1 MWPTLPVRWVV
12 NMKLKA
18 RLMAPRL
25 WNLLIIKT
33 ASILYFLLYA
43 CPLSYDFS
51 GTLLYPLKSWLDLW
65 PSLSNWMWWQGLYSN
80 FQFQARAQEVWQV
93 FSYPLRIPLSPCEQS
108 WDTPLKKERAGKI
121 DMNHCSGHHFNL
133 PLPDD
138 WPADYR
144 HESA

>member
-25 WNLLIIKT
+25 WNWLIIKT

-43 CPLSYDFS
+43 CPLQYDFS
-51 GTLLYPLKSWLDLW
+51 GTPPHPLKSWLDLW
-65 PSLSNWMWWQGLYSN
+65 PSLSNWMWWQWLYCN
-80 FQFQARAQEVWQV
+80 FQFQARAQEVWQASSILLELHYLHV
-93 FSYPLRIPLSPCEQS
+93 NQTGILHWRRTEQVRQT
-108 WDTPLKKERAGKI
+108 WITTVD
-121 DMNHCSGHHFNL
+121 HFNP
-133 PLPDD
+133 PLPSD